1 MGAHPR
7 LGARSPLLALHDDL
21 LQSVCARLPASQL
34 MKHIVFH
41 TQEQWLVA

>member
-7 LGARSPLLALHDDL
+7 LGARSPMLSLHDDL
-21 LQSVCARLPASQL
+21 LQSICARLSASQL
-34 MKHIVFH
+34 AKHIVFR